1 MKQNQIICKSAEKN
15 LNRKKYFLKN
25 IFDEDFLNEKD
36 IALSPIVL
44 TDEIPG
50 EIIAKSQKE
59 TKKKRTNLNN
69 HEVKDIKYGSNI
81 VYIDSKIDDNDEGS
95 HALITEQINRIIN
108 ERKFCKKTPN
118 RRRTRKKI

>member
-50 EIIAKSQKE
+50 EIITKSQKE

-108 ERKFCKKTPN
+108 ERKFFKKTPN
-118 RRRTRKKI
+118 RRRMRKKI